1 MRTARLLDV
10 ESSIYSRNLSEL
22 LDVRLM
28 ATLGRLTQLQGPID
42 CTFTN
47 QPLAIGAQIPRVS
60 VGSFASIRRRD
71 DSEMDRR
78 TFIGSVASALLA
90 APLVVEAQPAKRV
103 ARIGFIGAWYSPSA
117 AAILF
122 EAFRRGM
129 RELGYVEGQNLSIDT
144 RWVGEGESVR
154 DGAAKAAVEL
164 IGSKVEVLVVQ
175 GTAID
180 GVKDE
185 AESVPVVFGY
195 SGDPVEAKLV
205 TSLARPGGNFTGM
218 TLLALEVAGKQLQL
232 LKEVV
237 PNLSRVAVIVN
248 PLHAGEDA
256 EFQSSQIAAQRLGLA
271 LQYFPVR
278 TVADVNAAL
287 EAIARDRDQAILAF
301 PNLLIYRQRNA
312 IAQFAATQRIPTM
325 SGWAD
330 FAVDGN
336 LMTYGPD
343 LEESW
348 RFIATYVDKIL
359 KGTKPAEL
367 PVVQP
372 TKFELVINLKTAKI
386 LGLTIPPSLLLR
398 ADKVIQ

>member
-1 MRTARLLDV
+1 MH
-10 ESSIYSRNLSEL
+10 
-22 LDVRLM
+22 
-28 ATLGRLTQLQGPID
+28 
-42 CTFTN
+42 
-47 QPLAIGAQIPRVS
+47 
-60 VGSFASIRRRD
+60 
-71 DSEMDRR
+71 RR
-78 TFIGSVASALLA
+78 TFICSVASAFLA
-90 APLVVEAQPAKRV
+90 VPFVVGAQPTKRV

-117 AAILF
+117 AATLYD
-122 EAFRRGM
+122 AFRRGM
-129 RELGYVEGQNLSIDT
+129 HELGYVEGQNLSIDT
-144 RWVGEGESVR
+144 RWVGEEDSVR

-164 IGSKVEVLVVQ
+164 IRSKVEVLVVQ
-175 GTAID
+175 GSAID

-185 AESVPVVFGY
+185 AGSVPVVFGY

-205 TSLARPGGNFTGM
+205 ASLARPGGNFTGM
-218 TLLALEVAGKQLQL
+218 TLMVLDVAGKQLQL
-232 LKEVV
+232 LKEAV
-237 PNLSRVAVIVN
+237 PNLSRVAVLVN
-248 PLHAGEDA
+248 PLHAGEDV
-256 EFQSSQIAAQRLGLA
+256 EFQVSQIAAQRLGLT

-278 TVADVNAAL
+278 TVADVKAAL
-287 EAIARDRDQAILAF
+287 EAIARDRVQAILAF

-312 IAQFAATQRIPTM
+312 IAEFAATQRIPTI

-348 RFIATYVDKIL
+348 RFMATYVDKIL

>member
-1 MRTARLLDV
+1 MGWMPCMPSSCAGQAPRTD
-10 ESSIYSRNLSEL
+10 SSAK
-22 LDVRLM
+22 VRDEKP
-28 ATLGRLTQLQGPID
+28 AV
-42 CTFTN
+42 
-47 QPLAIGAQIPRVS
+47 PRV
-60 VGSFASIRRRD
+60 
-71 DSEMDRR
+71 
-78 TFIGSVASALLA
+78 
-90 APLVVEAQPAKRV
+90 
-103 ARIGFIGAWYSPSA
+103 
-117 AAILF
+117 
-122 EAFRRGM
+122 
-129 RELGYVEGQNLSIDT
+129 
-144 RWVGEGESVR
+144 GEEENVR

-164 IGSKVEVLVVQ
+164 IRSKVDVLVVQ

-185 AESVPVVFGY
+185 AGSVPVVFGY

-218 TLLALEVAGKQLQL
+218 TLMALEVAGKQLQL

-237 PNLSRVAVIVN
+237 ANLSRVAVIVN
-248 PLHAGEDA
+248 PLHPGEDA
-256 EFQSSQIAAQRLGLA
+256 EFQRSQIAAQRLGLT
-271 LQYFPVR
+271 LRYFPVR
-278 TVADVNAAL
+278 SVADVDAAL
-287 EAIARDRDQAILAF
+287 EAIARDRVQAILAF
-301 PNLLIYRQRNA
+301 ANLLIYRQRNA
-312 IAQFAATQRIPTM
+312 IAEFAATQRIPTI

-348 RFIATYVDKIL
+348 RFMATYVDKIL